1 MSGLVVANMSPA
13 LADELG
19 IEIFEEGIYV
29 ISLQEREFAS
39 RLGLRRGDKIEKI
52 NNKAVDSTRALESFL
67 NQRFDRWVISV
78 KRKGKVL
85 KFVVDR

>member
-1 MSGLVVANMSPA
+1 MAKTLIKGGTIISMDRKVGDFAKGDILV
-13 LADELG
+13 D
-19 IEIFEEGIYV
+19 
-29 ISLQEREFAS
+29 
-39 RLGLRRGDKIEKI
+39 GDKIEKI